1 MLPLVKSYY
10 LKEAIQYSQ
19 KVKSGKCFTNLVG
32 ILKIIFISDVFIFPC
47 FPGLEVD
54 DTSIDAEGATIS
66 WNDYTDLE
74 QSDFNQYLIKLKK
87 RNTEEDVETFKVSP
101 CLY

>member
-1 MLPLVKSYY
+1 MFSSKEIEIILFELPYFS
-10 LKEAIQYSQ
+10 
-19 KVKSGKCFTNLVG
+19 
-32 ILKIIFISDVFIFPC
+32 
-47 FPGLEVD
+47 GLEVD

-74 QSDFNQYLIKLKK
+74 QIDFNQYLIKLKK
-87 RNTEEDVETFKVSP
+87 RNTEEDVETFKVRL